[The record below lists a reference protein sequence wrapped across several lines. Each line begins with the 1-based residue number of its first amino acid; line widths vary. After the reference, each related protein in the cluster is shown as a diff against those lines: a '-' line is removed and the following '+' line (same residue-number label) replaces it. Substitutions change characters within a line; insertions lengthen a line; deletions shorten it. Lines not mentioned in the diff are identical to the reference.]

1 MGLNG
6 RFIVAATGAAM
17 VLLGLFAS
25 ISTADEIRI
34 GNIPYAGIRIISIT
48 ADSVEY
54 FFQGQRRTAELSRVT
69 VVDIAKYPAFGE
81 AIRQMDSD
89 PATAA
94 NQLRG
99 VLADVKEDF
108 LRPLVQ
114 SRFVEALDAAGQF
127 DQAVTEYVKLVTNH
141 SDSYFAQ
148 TVPSKLTGDPA
159 QLQAAEKTL
168 SDALAGIRDDSQKQ
182 AAEKLLAQIQKAL
195 KATPAPGSSAP
206 GGPPASAG
214 GESPAPGSG
223 TAPAATRETPAEQPA
238 AAPEASFISMSAIE
252 SLMRSKQYQQ
262 AVDQANKMMDRANA
276 PLPDLFYQRAIAE
289 DAMGEH
295 TRAAMSY
302 LRVAIHFPDHKL
314 ALPALFQA
322 GQQLTKAGDNADAAK
337 VYQQALGRAQDD
349 ATKQQIQRALDAL
362 PAPES
367 K

>member
-6 RFIVAATGAAM
+6 RFIVAATGAAA

-25 ISTADEIRI
+25 IAAADEIRI
-34 GNIPYAGIRIISIT
+34 GNIPYAGIRIIDIT

-54 FFQGQRRTAELSRVT
+54 FFQGQRRTAELDRVT

-81 AIRQMDSD
+81 AIKQMDSD

-94 NQLRG
+94 DQLRG

-114 SRFVEALDAAGQF
+114 SRFVMALDAAGQF
-127 DQAVTEYVKLVTNH
+127 DQAVAEYVKLVTNH

-148 TVPSKLTGDPA
+148 TVPSKLTNDPA

-168 SDALAGIRDDSQKQ
+168 SGALAGIRGDAQKQ

-195 KATPAPGSSAP
+195 KAPPGSGAP

-214 GESPAPGSG
+214 GESAPGRAAAPE
-223 TAPAATRETPAEQPA
+223 APADQAA
-238 AAPEASFISMSAIE
+238 AAPEASFISMSVIE

-262 AVDQANKMMDRANA
+262 AVDQANMMMGRPNA

-302 LRVAIHFPDHKL
+302 LRVAIHFPDHNL
-314 ALPALFQA
+314 AIPALFQA
-322 GQQLTKAGDNADAAK
+322 GQQLSKTGDNADAAK
-337 VYQQALGRAQDD
+337 VYQQALKRAKDD

-362 PAPES
+362 PAPGS
-367 K
+367 DSQK

>member
-25 ISTADEIRI
+25 ISAADEIRI

-69 VVDIAKYPAFGE
+69 VVDIAKYPAFAE

-89 PATAA
+89 PATAVD
-94 NQLRG
+94 QLRG

-114 SRFVEALDAAGQF
+114 SRFVAALDAAGQF
-127 DQAVTEYVKLVTNH
+127 DQAVVEYVKLVTNY

-148 TVPSKLTGDPA
+148 TVPTKLTGDPA
-159 QLQAAEKTL
+159 QLRAAEKTL
-168 SDALAGIRDDSQKQ
+168 SDALADIRDDSRKQ
-182 AAEKLLAQIQKAL
+182 DAEKLLARIRKAL
-195 KATPAPGSSAP
+195 QVPAAPGSG

-214 GESPAPGSG
+214 GESPAPGS
-223 TAPAATRETPAEQPA
+223 APGSAAPGSAPAEQSA

-252 SLMRSKQYQQ
+252 SLMRSRQYQQ
-262 AVDQANKMMDRANA
+262 AVDQTNKMMDRANA

-314 ALPALFQA
+314 AIPALFQA
-322 GQQLTKAGDNADAAK
+322 GQQLTRAGDNADAAK
-337 VYQQALGRAQDD
+337 VYKQALDRTQDKP
-349 ATKQQIQRALDAL
+349 TREQIQRALDAL
-362 PAPES
+362 PS
-367 K
+367 QK